1 MLRSSTNRTVRSH
14 FGLQVGS
21 THSFLH
27 SETTRFCVAMAS
39 VHIRIYAEN
48 DEGVFLLRCKMPSDV
63 KLRVAMHAWYQ
74 HFNIAIGE
82 AHFVFNQRVLSEHA
96 TPWEL
101 SVRTL
106 GHELNIVAVP
116 RLDDPGH
123 DVLQVQT
130 PAVCSVLS
138 YVADVPDATI
148 EDFIED
154 SDIIDALRLG

>member
-1 MLRSSTNRTVRSH
+1 
-14 FGLQVGS
+14 
-21 THSFLH
+21 
-27 SETTRFCVAMAS
+27 MAS

-48 DEGVFLLRCKMPSDV
+48 DEGVFLLRCQLPSDV
-63 KLRVAMHAWYQ
+63 KLRVAMHAWCQ
-74 HFNIAIGE
+74 HFHIAMCE

-101 SVRTL
+101 SVRTP
-106 GHELNIVAVP
+106 GHELNILAVP

-123 DVLQVQT
+123 DVLQVRP

-148 EDFIED
+148 EDLIED
-154 SDIIDALRLG
+154 SVIIDSLRLS